1 MAFTSPQKSLSPST
15 IPKQR
20 VAHFFVKHFNFLND
34 NAAPK
39 KSLALPLKARLLH
52 WRSGRLMLEIK
63 THLWQVGIRQAGIW
77 QVGIVCWGQK

>member
-1 MAFTSPQKSLSPST
+1 
-15 IPKQR
+15 
-20 VAHFFVKHFNFLND
+20 
-34 NAAPK
+34 
-39 KSLALPLKARLLH
+39 LH